1 MKQIKIILFLL
12 ITFNEPLK
20 ANTDDNLLS
29 VLKEGGKLI
38 FIRHANAP
46 GNGDPDNFNIS
57 NCITQRNLDIYGI
70 KQSKNL
76 GHFFLENNI
85 QIDKVLSSEWCRCKD
100 TAKYAFTKYETKTFL
115 NSFFSSKHAHN
126 KLNQIKELK
135 EYIQKWDGKKN
146 LVLITHFVVIS
157 DIFNISALSG
167 ELIVANKDYRVLI
180 RINVSNYLINNL

>member
-1 MKQIKIILFLL
+1 MKIFKIIIFLL